1 MEKVFYTYAYLR
13 EDGRPYYIGK
23 GCGNRCY
30 EGSGRCVKTPKDKSR
45 ILILKRGLSEEE
57 AFKHEIYLI
66 AILGK
71 KCDGGML
78 HNILDGGSAPP
89 HHSGENHWNYG
100 GNHED
105 GAKLK
110 IAETLSSEWKIT
122 FKSGE
127 VIKVKN
133 LAQWCR
139 ENPDYR
145 AQNVYA
151 LAVGKLPSYKG
162 IVNVV
167 KLKQGKSPSKKR
179 DSDSF
184 HHRARKVEVSFLG
197 GEVKLFP
204 CVRLVALALEVSPAT
219 VNRWLNGSVSPHPK
233 HKIEGIMQ
241 V

>member
-1 MEKVFYTYAYLR
+1 MKKVFYTYAYLR

-30 EGSGRCVKTPKDKSR
+30 DSWGRCAKTPKDKSR

-78 HNILDGGSAPP
+78 HNIQDGGSAPP
-89 HHSGENHWNYG
+89 RMCGENHPNFG
-100 GNHED
+100 G
-105 GAKLK
+105 AYSKVSSPK
-110 IAETLSSEWKIT
+110 IAKTLSSLWEIT

-127 VIKVKN
+127 VVKVEN

-145 AQNVYA
+145 CQNVYA
-151 LAVGKLPSYKG
+151 VAVGRLPTYKG
-162 IVNVV
+162 IAKVV
-167 KLKQGKSPSKKR
+167 KLKQGKSPPKKKN
-179 DSDSF
+179 DGNYY
-184 HHRARKVEVSFLG
+184 HRAREVEVRFVG
-197 GEVKLFP
+197 GEVEVYS
-204 CVRLVALALEVSPAT
+204 CVRLVAVALNVSATT

-233 HKIEGIMQ
+233 HRVERITQ

>member
-1 MEKVFYTYAYLR
+1 MIGALPQTLPVAIALHSQQGMWVIPLGLVVSRKVPTSPNLAKFTMKNVFYTYAYLR

-30 EGSGRCVKTPKDKSR
+30 DNWGRCVKTPKDKSR

-78 HNILDGGSAPP
+78 HNIQDGGSAPP
-89 HHSGENHWNYG
+89 HYSGEQHYRFG
-100 GNHED
+100 QEVSEEC
-105 GAKLK
+105 KKK
-110 IAETLSSEWKIT
+110 ISTTLSSVWEIR

-127 VIKVKN
+127 IVKVRN

-145 AQNVYA
+145 FQNVYGVA
-151 LAVGKLPSYKG
+151 AGRLPTYKG
-162 IVNVV
+162 IAKVV
-167 KLKQGKSPSKKR
+167 KLKQGKSPAEKRKK
-179 DSDSF
+179 
-184 HHRARKVEVSFLG
+184 G
-197 GEVKLFP
+197 
-204 CVRLVALALEVSPAT
+204 
-219 VNRWLNGSVSPHPK
+219 
-233 HKIEGIMQ
+233 
-241 V
+241 